1 LALVKP
7 QRPLIETWYKSATGE
22 IFEVIAVDGD
32 AIEIQYLDGSVEEL
46 DREAWGDAL
55 PRKIA
60 PPHERL
66 RDEEGEAEHPA
77 PRAPRDET
85 RSRYND
91 EWIHG
96 FDEGQEDDH
105 SSRKA
110 TLHPARRRARRLAI
124 GLPLIRPLPI
134 VTPRP
139 PLFFPCPL

>member
-1 LALVKP
+1 VKP

-60 PPHERL
+60 PPHEML

-85 RSRYND
+85 RSRYYD

-96 FDEGQEDDH
+96 RG
-105 SSRKA
+105 
-110 TLHPARRRARRLAI
+110 ARGRPQFAI
-124 GLPLIRPLPI
+124 GNTAFRPAPNSAPI
-134 VTPRP
+134 YRP
-139 PLFFPCPL
+139 CH